1 MEFSFDNKIKAYFYI
16 SLWLV
21 YAVLHTLAIGYVVS
35 QSFWVCFV
43 HSLIHAVLFGIIGIF
58 LSNIIRFGNYEMLPS
73 VSRLFTYA
81 SLAVLVVV
89 VWIAS
94 GYALDYLILGEDIAS
109 DFTSL
114 IALYVLIGILLY
126 AVHVLYFIQPRQ
138 TLDNKEE
145 EMEEEIETEMLSE
158 QQPASSAS
166 DEKQVEMLERVAIKV
181 GQKIHVILL
190 PDIDHLQSDGDY
202 VQIHTADG
210 RFLKEQTMKYFEE
223 HLPSSQFVR
232 IHRSCIVNVEKIAR
246 IELYEKQSHLIILK
260 NGQRIKV
267 STAGYKALRVALGL

>member
-1 MEFSFDNKIKAYFYI
+1 MKFPFDNKIKTYFYI

-21 YAVLHTLAIGYVVS
+21 YAVLHTLAIGYVVH
-35 QSFWVCFV
+35 QEVWVLVV
-43 HSLIHAVLFGIIGIF
+43 HSLIHAVLFGIIGFF
-58 LSNIIRFGNYEMLPS
+58 LANIIRFGNYETLPPI
-73 VSRLFTYA
+73 SRLFTYA

-89 VWIAS
+89 VWIAL
-94 GYALDYLILGEDIAS
+94 GYALSYLILGS
-109 DFTSL
+109 DVAVEFSSL
-114 IALYVLIGILLY
+114 IALYVIIGILLY

-145 EMEEEIETEMLSE
+145 EMETEMLSE
-158 QQPASSAS
+158 QHAS
-166 DEKQVEMLERVAIKV
+166 DEKQVEMLERVAVKV

-232 IHRSCIVNVEKIAR
+232 IHRSCIVNVERIAR

>member
-1 MEFSFDNKIKAYFYI
+1 MEFPFDNKIKIYFYI

-21 YAVLHTLAIGYVVS
+21 YAALHALAIVYVVS
-35 QSFWVCFV
+35 QPFWVCFV
-43 HSLIHAVLFGIIGIF
+43 HSFIHAALFGVIGIF
-58 LSNIIRFGNYEMLPS
+58 LGNIIRFGNYEMLPS
-73 VSRLFTYA
+73 ISRLFTYV

-89 VWIAS
+89 IWTVS
-94 GYALDYLILGEDIAS
+94 GYALSYLILGDDVVVE
-109 DFTSL
+109 FTPL

-126 AVHVLYFIQPRQ
+126 VVHVLYFIPPQQ
-138 TLDNKEE
+138 KFNTKENDDE
-145 EMEEEIETEMLSE
+145 GEKETEILPQQQSE
-158 QQPASSAS
+158 LLLE
-166 DEKQVEMLERVAIKV
+166 EKQTEILERIAVKV

-223 HLPSSQFVR
+223 HLLPSQFVR
-232 IHRSCIVNVEKIAR
+232 VHRSCIVNVEKIAR
-246 IELYEKQSHLIILK
+246 IELYEKQSHLITLK